1 MVISENLVDITSKN
15 ISIEYKDKES
25 SQIMIE
31 LKNYRDICAKY
42 RNELLSVHGVP
53 GFYDLDIREPERIAK
68 NWIPN
73 IQKYLGWYENEY
85 HSLLTK
91 INASCFKERS
101 RGLLFQCIARS

>member
-1 MVISENLVDITSKN
+1 MTVNFLFYIQSKQ
-15 ISIEYKDKES
+15 S

-42 RNELLSVHGVP
+42 WNELLSVHGVP

-85 HSLLTK
+85 HSLLTQ
-91 INASCFKERS
+91 INASCFKERY
-101 RGLLFQCIARS
+101 RGLLFQCIASS